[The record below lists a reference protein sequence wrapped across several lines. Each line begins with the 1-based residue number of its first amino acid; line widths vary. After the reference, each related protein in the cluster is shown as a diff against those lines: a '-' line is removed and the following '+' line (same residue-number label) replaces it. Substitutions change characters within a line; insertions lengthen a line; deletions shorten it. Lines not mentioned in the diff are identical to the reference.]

1 MYTRWLA
8 QATASM
14 SSQCAAVSGAQR
26 PAIPAATVSSH
37 CQRLHMTRHLAK
49 RVFADSALAS
59 GKTVRRDS
67 CFALCTALLS
77 ADPRLESGTSNS
89 HDQLASLFRIR
100 VVCVRF
106 PGPLQT
112 SKSTDSWMQRHSHA
126 AGSTSG
132 SDAISHQLVM
142 PNNHQHMMLPSAVDR
157 CVRVSAGASSHLA

>member
-14 SSQCAAVSGAQR
+14 SSQCAAVSGTQR

-106 PGPLQT
+106 PGPC
-112 SKSTDSWMQRHSHA
+112 RHRNRQILGCNVA
-126 AGSTSG
+126 RRLKSG

-142 PNNHQHMMLPSAVDR
+142 PNNHQHMTLPSAVDR
-157 CVRVSAGASSHLA
+157 CVRVSAPILPSFRS